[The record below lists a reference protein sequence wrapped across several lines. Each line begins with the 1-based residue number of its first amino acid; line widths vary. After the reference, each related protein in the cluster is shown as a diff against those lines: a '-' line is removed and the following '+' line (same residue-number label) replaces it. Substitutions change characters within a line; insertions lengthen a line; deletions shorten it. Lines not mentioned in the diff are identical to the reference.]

1 MARLRF
7 VEGLTHAPSRHDAAD
22 HDPTPRGGTT
32 VSEDRTLR
40 ARGRHVA
47 ARRHHRHPVLRG
59 LGVGVASVLVMALAA
74 TAVVYVRLNGNITG
88 IDVASLGERP
98 DVRATADE
106 ATDLP
111 PMNILLMGSDS
122 RSELENADDFGGT
135 NELTGAN
142 HSDTT
147 LLVHLSA
154 DRESAFAVSIPRDS
168 LVKRPDC
175 ANPQADPDD
184 MPTGMFNAAFN
195 EGSKDGGGVAGGA
208 LCTVETVEAN
218 TGVYIDSFAV
228 VNFEGF
234 RDMVDALGGVTI
246 CVAEPVRDTDSGL
259 DLPAGDNHLD
269 GTQAT
274 AFVRARKGIG
284 NGSDIGRIGRQQA
297 FLSAVI
303 REATSSGL
311 LLRPDR
317 LVGFL
322 DAATRNLTTSADI
335 ASVRALGDLALQ
347 VRNLPPDQI
356 RFLTVPNRVAP
367 SDANRVEWTEE
378 ADAIWQAAR
387 EDLPLPGTE
396 PVDAVAPTTSAPPVL
411 SVTPDDVTVDVVN
424 ASGTEGLAVQ
434 TAAALTVQGFV
445 QGALSNGEVGSVT
458 GVVVRHAVA
467 DEASAATVASAFP
480 GATTEVD
487 PELAGGTVRVE
498 LGAGAPAVVEVP
510 NRLGSE
516 PLPDQPIV
524 SEPGA
529 GTPGATPSVDAR
541 VASDASCT

>member
-1 MARLRF
+1 MR
-7 VEGLTHAPSRHDAAD
+7 
-22 HDPTPRGGTT
+22 
-32 VSEDRTLR
+32 EDRTLQ

-47 ARRHHRHPVLRG
+47 SRRHHRHPLLRG
-59 LGVGVASVLVMALAA
+59 LGLGVASVLVLALAA

-98 DVRATADE
+98 EVQATVDE
-106 ATDLP
+106 QTNLA
-111 PMNILLMGSDS
+111 PMNILLMGSDT

-135 NELTGAN
+135 NELTGSN

-147 LLVHLSA
+147 LLVHLAA

-168 LVKRPDC
+168 LVHRPDC
-175 ANPQADPDD
+175 KNPQTDVEQ
-184 MPTGMFNAAFN
+184 MPIGMFNAAFN
-195 EGSKDGGGVAGGA
+195 DGSQDGGGVAGGA

-234 RDMVDALGGVTI
+234 RDMVDALGGVSI
-246 CVAEPVRDTDSGL
+246 CVAEPLRDTASGL
-259 DLPAGDNHLD
+259 DLPAGENHLD

-274 AFVRARKGIG
+274 QCVRARKGIG
-284 NGSDIGRIGRQQA
+284 NGSDIGRIDRQQA
-297 FLSAVI
+297 FLSAVV

-322 DAATRNLTTSADI
+322 DAATRNLTTSDDI

-356 RFLTVPNRVAP
+356 RFLTVPNRVAE

-396 PVDAVAPTTSAPPVL
+396 PVDPTAPTTTEPPVL
-411 SVTPDDVTVDVVN
+411 SVTPDDVVVEVVN
-424 ASGTEGLAVQ
+424 ASGTEGLARQ
-434 TAAALTVQGFV
+434 ASQALGVQGFV
-445 QGALSNGEVGSVT
+445 AGRLSNGEVGSVQ
-458 GVVVRHAVA
+458 GVVVHHAVA
-467 DEASAATVASAFP
+467 DESSAQTVAAAFP
-480 GATTEVD
+480 GATVEAD
-487 PELAGGTVRVE
+487 PELVGGTVRVE

-516 PLPDQPIV
+516 PLPEQPLA
-524 SEPGA
+524 SQ
-529 GTPGATPSVDAR
+529 PGATGTPTVDAR